1 MIYHGNEGDYG
12 TLYKLVPESINGTNV
27 NPNACFK
34 LPGIKEA
41 PVVPQ
46 TVLPDI
52 SLYKVYVL
60 TINIYLRGKTF
71 IFCNLCFVMCGI
83 VHLLLIY
90 DSSRMA
96 MCELQHTL
104 CTFSF

>member
-1 MIYHGNEGDYG
+1 MIYLSNEGDFG
-12 TLYKLVPESINGTNV
+12 TLYKLVPETINNTEV
-27 NPNACFK
+27 NINACFK

-60 TINIYLRGKTF
+60 IISVFKRKKN
-71 IFCNLCFVMCGI
+71 IFCNVCFM
-83 VHLLLIY
+83 Y
-90 DSSRMA
+90 
-96 MCELQHTL
+96 
-104 CTFSF
+104 CT